1 MPVNDIK
8 NALRNKQSQLM
19 VRIDAIERDFKKG
32 RSADFEEQT
41 TESENNEVL
50 DEIHHEAKSELRQIN
65 SALTQIENDEYG
77 VCIKCTATI
86 ATERLKALPYANTC
100 ISCAQ

>member
-1 MPVNDIK
+1 MSINDIK
-8 NALRNKQSQLM
+8 NALKNKQSQLM
-19 VRIDAIERDFKKG
+19 VRIDAIESDFKKG
-32 RSADFEEQT
+32 RSADFAEQT
-41 TESENNEVL
+41 TESENDEVL

-65 SALTQIENDEYG
+65 AALARIENDEYG
-77 VCIKCTATI
+77 VCIKCTEAI